1 MKSTAKQEQLHPQNV
16 CGSLPRGVHNS
27 VICLAFVILVET
39 RVRFIAVYSVIYD
52 HVSCIVRLVNAVI
65 FCKSVNFKFAGKM

>member
-27 VICLAFVILVET
+27 AIW
-39 RVRFIAVYSVIYD
+39 
-52 HVSCIVRLVNAVI
+52 
-65 FCKSVNFKFAGKM
+65 FAGCCEVDKHSSGLLFAEKLSSMSYVNTVT